1 MGRDHS
7 APEYL
12 LLMQV
17 AQTGKSH
24 AGSHP
29 VFTVVLGTG
38 KRLFGETTDTKRLQL
53 SSIQRWSVTA
63 SPSTSHA
70 HLKR

>member
-1 MGRDHS
+1 MGRDQS

-24 AGSHP
+24 PGEPLSR
-29 VFTVVLGTG
+29 VL
-38 KRLFGETTDTKRLQL
+38 L
-53 SSIQRWSVTA
+53 A
-63 SPSTSHA
+63 P
-70 HLKR
+70 